1 MKTNYIYGLVASGL
15 LHPTDET
22 SGNGNS
28 IDTGVPG
35 TEEDTDPLAGTGDE
49 VDQSYPI
56 LPAAKY
62 QVIVKSAEIVPGKK
76 DPSSQLIKIAYA
88 NAKGETTVKG
98 EQVEAGEV
106 QFTQHILITPT
117 GKMTE
122 KMIKKA
128 VARFAVATGNGS
140 LQLRELVEDIRKSTK
155 DSPSC
160 VVDKPLTIKVAVAS
174 ETTDFPER
182 NEVKEIVLEG

>member
-1 MKTNYIYGLVASGL
+1 
-15 LHPTDET
+15 
-22 SGNGNS
+22 
-28 IDTGVPG
+28 
-35 TEEDTDPLAGTGDE
+35 
-49 VDQSYPI
+49 
-56 LPAAKY
+56 
-62 QVIVKSAEIVPGKK
+62 
-76 DPSSQLIKIAYA
+76 
-88 NAKGETTVKG
+88 VKG

-117 GKMTE
+117 GKMTA